1 LTKKYFLTI
10 FKYFIS
16 IIVLILLY
24 NISLYC
30 ICLFDSKLIYNNV
43 YRSAETLKNTTMYY
57 LPLFKAQIDNSA
69 DGLIIN
75 EMISIDNEHPL
86 ESYMKVRKNYNSEYT
101 TYQLKDQTSDLFT
114 YSQNIIKD
122 GKPIP
127 DGKYRIP
134 EELLNFLSGKVNISV
149 DYARYY
155 HGYLLIYRPLLL
167 LFDITGIRTFNFI
180 MFLLLFA
187 ILTFELNKKFDRRIA
202 FSICFSLIIF
212 ELLFI
217 SYSLHISPMTYVLLI
232 SSIILVKK
240 IENMDFNK
248 LAFFLFI
255 VGSIT
260 SFFDTL
266 TVPVLTLTIPLLIFT
281 LYYSKNNTIKNK
293 DLFFQIVKV
302 CFTWGLGFAITWISK
317 WIICDLVLHTD
328 IISTSIEQVI
338 YRTVG
343 APRDISTSLLYLAN
357 KLGNYTILLILFVLF
372 YDTFMKHFCKNKKS
386 NYLHI
391 DNLSQI
397 LLICLIPV
405 AWCLVTSN
413 HVLNHIFFT
422 FRNFVM
428 IYMFILFLFFR
439 KQKN

>member
-1 LTKKYFLTI
+1 M
-10 FKYFIS
+10 
-16 IIVLILLY
+16 VLILLY

-57 LPLFKAQIDNSA
+57 LPLFRAQIDNSA

-167 LFDITGIRTFNFI
+167 LFDITGIRAFNFV
-180 MFLLLFA
+180 MFLILFSILAYLLF
-187 ILTFELNKKFDRRIA
+187 KKFDKRIA
-202 FSICFSLIIF
+202 FSICFSLVIF

-217 SYSLHISPMTYVLLI
+217 AYSLHISPMTYVLLI

-240 IENMDFNK
+240 IEKVDYDK
-248 LAFFLFI
+248 LTFFLFI
-255 VGSIT
+255 VGSVT

-281 LYYSKNNTIKNK
+281 LYYSKNKTIKNK

-302 CFTWGLGFAITWISK
+302 SIAWGLGFAITWISK
-317 WIICDLVLHTD
+317 WIICDLTLHTS
-328 IISTSIEQVI
+328 IISASIEQVF

-343 APRDISTSLLYLAN
+343 APRDISTSLLYLTN

-372 YDTFMKHFCKNKKS
+372 YDSFKKHFCKNKKT

-391 DNLSQI
+391 DNLSQV

-422 FRNFVM
+422 FRNLVTL
-428 IYMFILFLFFR
+428 YMFILLLFFR